1 MKSQVAKIQ
10 GTWPDVQYVWTTEE
24 VSDDYFKGAISLQQ
38 AMKDGGVVRKR
49 N

>member
-1 MKSQVAKIQ
+1 MKIQVAKIQ
-10 GTWPDVQYVWTTEE
+10 GTSPSVQYVWTTEE

-38 AMKDGGVVRKR
+38 AVKNGGVVMKR